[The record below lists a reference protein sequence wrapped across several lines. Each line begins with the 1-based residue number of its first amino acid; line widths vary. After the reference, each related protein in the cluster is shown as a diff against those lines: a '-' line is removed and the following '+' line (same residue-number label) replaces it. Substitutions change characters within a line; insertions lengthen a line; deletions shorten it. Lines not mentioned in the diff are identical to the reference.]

1 MVKGG
6 ETVTA
11 IINAKA
17 VLDSGIV
24 EGAVI
29 LVDNGRIVSADG
41 TEIPKGAD
49 IIDAEGLFVGPGF
62 VDIHV
67 HGGGGNMFYAE
78 PVLAAE
84 HFLAHGET
92 TVLATL
98 YYDLSADELIDSVKR
113 IRSAMKEDGAG
124 KAIKGIYMEGPYM
137 NPKYGASPEKNKWR
151 GEIKEESYRTLVDEA
166 REVARVWAIAPERE
180 GIEGFLEYVK
190 KVSPDVMISVGHS
203 EATPKQVK
211 ALKKYGIGLQT
222 HCMNATGRPPC
233 PLGTRSCGP
242 DEACLM
248 DKEMY
253 AEIICDSAG
262 IHLSSEMIE
271 FVLAVKGSDRVV
283 LISDSFVGEP
293 SPKGMEHITDLSFDA
308 NGNLSGSKLT
318 LDVACRNLIKHTG
331 CSIETAFRV
340 ASRNSARV
348 IGLDGE
354 IGSIEAGKKADLVFV
369 DSEFNV
375 KKVILE
381 GKLQKGSIC

>member
-1 MVKGG
+1 MI
-6 ETVTA
+6 VTA

-17 VLDSGIV
+17 VLEDSIL
-24 EGAVI
+24 EDAVI
-29 LVDNGRIVSADG
+29 LAENGRIVSVG
-41 TEIPKGAD
+41 TSGDTKIPND
-49 IIDAEGLFVGPGF
+49 SQIIDAEGFFVGPGF

-78 PVLAAE
+78 PGLAAE
-84 HFLAHGET
+84 HFLSHGET

-98 YYDLSADELIDSVKR
+98 YYDLSKEELIDSIKR
-113 IRSAMKEDGAG
+113 IRSTMKDV

-151 GEIKEESYRTLVDEA
+151 GEITEENYKQLVDEA
-166 REVARVWAIAPERE
+166 SDVARVWAVAPERD
-180 GIEGFLEYVK
+180 GIEGFLKYVK
-190 KVSPDVMISVGHS
+190 KVSPEVMISVGHS
-203 EATPKQVK
+203 EATPTQVK

-233 PLGTRSCGP
+233 PLGIRSCGP

-248 DKEMY
+248 DKDMY

-262 IHLSSEMIE
+262 IHLSSDMIE
-271 FVLAVKGSDRVV
+271 FILAVKGSDRVV

-293 SPKGMEHITDLSFDA
+293 VPKGMEHITDLSFDA

-318 LDVACRNLIKHTG
+318 LDVACKNLMKHTG
-331 CSIETAFRV
+331 CGIETAFKV
-340 ASRNSARV
+340 ASRNPARV

-354 IGSIEAGKKADLVFV
+354 IGSIAKGKKADLVFI
-369 DSEFNV
+369 DGEFNV
-375 KKVILE
+375 KKVMLE
-381 GKLQKGSIC
+381 GELQKGI